1 MASPVT
7 HLQERDE
14 GGGGGGTMTNP
25 YRELPEINI
34 DFLRKE
40 VSRNREKR
48 RETNLLHFKEE
59 RRSIMIDKIEETRW

>member
-1 MASPVT
+1 
-7 HLQERDE
+7 
-14 GGGGGGTMTNP
+14 MTNP

-40 VSRNREKR
+40 VSRNRDKR

-59 RRSIMIDKIEETRW
+59 RRSIMIDKIEETR

>member
-1 MASPVT
+1 MAGPVT

-14 GGGGGGTMTNP
+14 GGGGGGGTMTNP

-48 RETNLLHFKEE
+48 RETNLLHFKMNVEV
-59 RRSIMIDKIEETRW
+59 

>member
-1 MASPVT
+1 MAGPVT
-7 HLQERDE
+7 HLQER
-14 GGGGGGTMTNP
+14 GGGGGTMTNP

-59 RRSIMIDKIEETRW
+59 RRSIMIDKIEETR